1 MSITSQIT
9 IAEQSYSGTG
19 TGVASSTQLTSLT
32 RSSNTFNFSNG
43 THLDLTFQSSP
54 GSVTTFGQLF
64 DTNDSALSGVFT
76 VGGFSRINFGPTG
89 SLHTNVYELPD
100 GGFIIFNM
108 TKSPYDHD
116 NDRRSYTYTIY
127 DDQAAPQASFSK
139 YGDQTT
145 FTFDGIFDL
154 GKNGVAIGLDGYTFI
169 NSDGAIAATYV
180 PTSLISNLATDV
192 TVGDNVIAIHTSA
205 LDLNTG
211 AQSIR
216 IRILDDGSVI
226 ESDFTLTDSAG
237 RDILSPSFTFIDG
250 NMLVATWEVAGESG
264 SKGGVFD
271 RSGNLLETF
280 DFDSSFGTI
289 TDVDVSNNVNGE
301 FAFIALFSD
310 GITRQF
316 TVDLGDFVGD
326 DADDIFSG
334 TSFDDVMIGNGGND
348 TFLLSGG
355 SDVVDG
361 GAGTDTLDYSS
372 ASSGQI
378 VSLRDTRS
386 QSGTE
391 AVSGVEI
398 GIGTEFDDVLVG
410 SDNSDTL
417 IGGDGDDFFYW
428 SPGADVIDGGDGV
441 DTYVFFS
448 RPIAGGPS
456 TQASSGAFE
465 TRVDLVTE
473 RLTFEHYNDPSL
485 NPSTIVIQGIENFTG
500 SDSWDTIIGT
510 DQSNILIGGGGND
523 TIFGGRGG
531 ADTLTGGTGIDTF
544 VVAPRING
552 QVTTTHT
559 TITDFEIGVDK
570 IDLSIGG
577 ASYLPFILSRVNTA
591 ISNIQDDGNGNA
603 VLSISMAE
611 NSGLITQR
619 VFFQGITA
627 ADLTASHFIL
637 PDAPANGN
645 FAINDGIVRGS
656 LEGDIIDLS
665 GSSTSFTSIL
675 GNSGDDSINGTSF
688 NDFIGAGSSI
698 YTGYSPSKLS
708 QSTDTDI
715 IYGHGGDDTLVGD
728 YGNDTLYGGDGNDTL
743 FGSRGVDHL
752 YGGNGDDHITFDIQ
766 DLIGGGTVEGGDGID
781 TAVHRNTTSSG
792 ATLALITI
800 DLAAH
805 SIERY
810 IGSVGQE
817 IIDGRNS
824 TADLH
829 IQTGGAGGSRNT
841 TGYLGYDSLYG
852 GSGNDTFVNGFS
864 AEARVI
870 DAGAGRD
877 TWETLSTSVDM
888 TAANLEV
895 LVYQGLFYSPDRNV
909 SYTAAGSTENV
920 EITTK
925 DGNDSLTG
933 GTGNDILTAGSGDDV
948 ITGGA
953 GNDTVDG
960 GDGVDIFLLH
970 GPNLADY
977 TFSVD
982 ANGVLTVT
990 DTTGANG
997 VDLLSN
1003 VEKIWINGS
1012 TYLQSDL
1019 TLAPVSGTENAD
1031 ALVGTSFQDDLRGLG
1046 GNDSLT
1052 GGLGADTLDG
1062 GAGDDYFYADV
1073 SDTIIGGTGYDTV
1086 IIQDISAA
1094 ALTIN
1099 LGTSGVERLFA
1110 TNLADQINGI
1120 NATVGLTVYG
1130 YGGSDTIITGS
1141 GDDYIFF
1148 DHEDL
1153 TGAGGI
1159 RANGGY
1165 DWLLNN
1171 SSSSY
1176 TGTLTVDMA
1185 ELQAEGYYGSTG
1197 TEIINASGV
1206 TTSVT
1211 IYANGGADQIT
1222 GGSGGDYIYVTS
1234 ETASFVGG
1242 SGFDYL
1248 IYNTFDGSGLTV
1260 NLTVTGFEGAVGRE
1274 GNDSFDAS
1282 GNTVSASLYGAGG
1295 NDTLIGGSATDYLYG
1310 DAGNDTYTGNGNTDY
1325 FLHDNAFG
1333 NDTITDFA
1341 IGTDVMIVR
1350 TAGVAS
1356 MANIVITQDGA
1367 DALLTMGANSIRL
1380 TGVTAANL
1388 TSGDFI
1394 FAPTSA
1400 EPLGSGPET
1409 TTETK
1414 ADIADPVMDDFAA
1427 LDVADV
1433 EIIASEDMPADL
1445 YEDYVLG
1452 HEAEAWVIDVYGMSF
1467 L

>member
-1 MSITSQIT
+1 MTITSQAT
-9 IAEQSYSGTG
+9 IALQTYSGVGTGAATG
-19 TGVASSTQLTSLT
+19 TQLAALTQ
-32 RSSNTFNFSNG
+32 SSNTYNFSNG
-43 THLDLTFQSSP
+43 TRLDLTFQSSP
-54 GSVTTFGQLF
+54 SSVTTFGQLF
-64 DTNDSALSGVFT
+64 DANDAAISSTFT
-76 VGGFSRINFGPTG
+76 IGSYGRSNFGASG
-89 SLHTNVYELPD
+89 SLDTNIYELPD
-100 GGFIIFNM
+100 GGFIVFNVIM
-108 TKSPYDHD
+108 S
-116 NDRRSYTYTIY
+116 RFERSTDLRTYTYTVY
-127 DDQAAPQASFSK
+127 NDLGEVQASFSK
-139 YGDQTT
+139 HGDQTT
-145 FTFDGIFDL
+145 FTFDGIFSL
-154 GKNGVAIGLDGYTFI
+154 GKNGIAVGLDGYTFI
-169 NSDGAIAATYV
+169 NSDGDITATYV

-192 TVGDNVIAIHTSA
+192 TVGEDVIAIHTSA

-211 AQSIR
+211 AQNISVQI
-216 IRILDDGSVI
+216 IDDGSVV
-226 ESDFTLTDSAG
+226 ESTFTLSDSAG
-237 RDILSPSFTFIDG
+237 RDLLTPNFTFING
-250 NMLVATWEVAGESG
+250 NMLVATWEVTGESG
-264 SKGGVFD
+264 SQGAIYD
-271 RSGNLLETF
+271 RSGNLLGMF
-280 DFDSSFGTI
+280 DFDSSFGTV
-289 TDVDVSNNVNGE
+289 TEVNVSENVNGD

-310 GITRQF
+310 GMTRQF
-316 TVDLGDFVGD
+316 TVDFGSFVGD
-326 DADDIFSG
+326 DADDVFAG
-334 TSFDDVMIGNGGND
+334 TSFDDVMFGNGGND

-355 SDVVDG
+355 SDVIDG

-386 QSGTE
+386 QGGNE

-398 GIGTEFDDVLVG
+398 GIGTDFDDVLVG
-410 SDNSDTL
+410 SDNGDTL

-465 TRVDLVTE
+465 TRVDLVAE
-473 RLTFEHYNDPSL
+473 RLTFQHYNDPSL

-531 ADTLTGGTGIDTF
+531 ADTLTGGTGVDTF

-552 QVTTTHT
+552 QVTTTHV

-570 IDLSIGG
+570 IDLSTGG
-577 ASYLPFILSRVNTA
+577 ASFLPFVLSRINTA
-591 ISNIQDDGNGNA
+591 IADIQDDGNGTA
-603 VLSISMAE
+603 VLSISMSH
-611 NSGLITQR
+611 NPSLITDR
-619 VFFQGITA
+619 VFFQGISA

-637 PDAPANGN
+637 PTAMPNGN
-645 FAINDGIVRGS
+645 FITADGIVQGS
-656 LEGDIIDLS
+656 VDGDIIDLS
-665 GSSTSFTSIL
+665 ASGTSYTGIL
-675 GNSGDDSINGTSF
+675 GNGGDDTITGTNF
-688 NDFIGAGSSI
+688 NDFIGTGSTYTTSGNSGSS
-698 YTGYSPSKLS
+698 G
-708 QSTDTDI
+708 TDT
-715 IYGHGGDDTLVGD
+715 IYGLDGDDTLIGD
-728 YGNDTLYGGDGNDTL
+728 DGNDTLYGGDGNDTI
-743 FGSRGVDHL
+743 FGDKGVDHL
-752 YGGNGDDHITFDIQ
+752 HGGDGDDRITFDIS
-766 DLIGGGTVEGGDGID
+766 DLTGGGSVEGGSGVD
-781 TAVHRNTTSSG
+781 TAVNSTSISSARNM
-792 ATLALITI
+792 ALLTI

-805 SIERY
+805 GIENY
-810 IGSVGQE
+810 DGSFGEE

-829 IQTGGAGGSRNT
+829 ITADGAYGSENT
-841 TGYLGYDSLYG
+841 TGRLGYDTVYG
-852 GSGNDTFVNGFS
+852 GSGNDTFSDSVS
-864 AEARVI
+864 WASTRLI

-877 TWETLSTSVDM
+877 TWESRSTSVDM
-888 TAANLEV
+888 TAINLEV
-895 LVYQGLFYSPDRNV
+895 LTYQGTASV
-909 SYTAAGSTENV
+909 IYTAAGSTDNI
-920 EITTK
+920 EITTT
-925 DGNDSLTG
+925 DGNDQLTG
-933 GTGNDILTAGSGDDV
+933 GTGNDILTAGSGDDI

-953 GNDTVDG
+953 GNDTVNG

-970 GPNLADY
+970 GPALADY
-977 TFSVD
+977 TFSID

-997 VDLLSN
+997 VDLLTN

-1019 TLAPVSGTENAD
+1019 TLLPVSGTENAD
-1031 ALVGTSFQDDLRGLG
+1031 ALVGTAFRDDLRGLG

-1086 IIQDISAA
+1086 IIQNISAA

-1120 NATVGLTVYG
+1120 NATVGLTIYG

-1141 GDDYIFF
+1141 GDDYIYF

-1176 TGTLTVDMA
+1176 TGTLSVDMA
-1185 ELQAEGYYGSTG
+1185 VLQAEGYYGSTG
-1197 TEIINASGV
+1197 AEIIDASGV

-1242 SGFDYL
+1242 AGFDYL

-1260 NLTVTGFEGAVGRE
+1260 DLTTTGFEGAVGRG

-1295 NDTLIGGSATDYLYG
+1295 NDTLIGGSATDYFYG
-1310 DAGNDTYTGNGNTDY
+1310 DSGDDTYTGNGNTDY
-1325 FLHDNAFG
+1325 FLHDNTFG
-1333 NDTITDFA
+1333 ADTITDFA
-1341 IGTDVMIVR
+1341 IGTDVMIIR

-1356 MANIVITQDGA
+1356 MADMVITQDGA

-1388 TSGDFI
+1388 TAADFI

-1400 EPLGSGPET
+1400 EPIDDGPEASA
-1409 TTETK
+1409 EAK
-1414 ADIADPVMDDFAA
+1414 ADISDPAMDDFADIDDA
-1427 LDVADV
+1427 NSDAA
-1433 EIIASEDMPADL
+1433 IIVTNDMIADL
-1445 YEDYVLG
+1445 YDDYVLG
-1452 HEAEAWVIDVYGMSF
+1452 QEAEAWVIDVYGMS
-1467 L
+1467 LL